1 MASKMASKALPA
13 TRHVVSI
20 NDLSDKD
27 IETIFDT
34 AQAYL
39 KQLPDKNFTY
49 RIGRSTDVASNHI
62 LASLFYEPSTR
73 TRLSFESAMIRL
85 GGQIITSADPATS
98 SAAKGESL
106 ADTVRVIANYAD
118 IMVIR
123 HPRDGAARLAAEY
136 SPIPVINGGDGSH
149 EHPTQTLCDL
159 FTLKQKNKRL
169 RNLKVAIS
177 GDLKGSRTIHS
188 FVYALA
194 RFGATIM
201 PMPAKGMEL
210 PAHVDQ
216 RLREEFGCH
225 MVPVPKGRTM
235 TDASIDALY
244 VTPEEPHQQS
254 LFAGP
259 EIERDVGRDSDGRRR
274 RSTRST
280 SPASRKSAGPRRT
293 RPIRASTGKFLN
305 EPKYSDASV
314 MHPLPRVGELD
325 VDFDSD
331 RRAVYFEQ
339 AAYGVPIRMALISL
353 LLGLKGKSLHRFVG
367 GFEQDEQHLYV
378 QPRSLGIHCAN
389 SNCIVHDPMEA
400 QLRAQQ
406 ISHRAIEGER
416 RVAAAL
422 RLLRARDRALRRRQQ
437 EEQVVRR
444 RPVRRCSALPIT
456 SRTSSCSPT
465 KPRRRRPASIP
476 AARQRSPEPAHAPAG
491 ASKM

>member
-39 KQLPDKNFTY
+39 KQLPDKNYSY
-49 RIGRSTDVASNHI
+49 RIGRSTDVGSNHI

-118 IMVIR
+118 IIVIR

-169 RNLKVAIS
+169 KNLKVAIS
-177 GDLKGSRTIHS
+177 GDLRGSRTIHS

-216 RLREEFGCH
+216 RLREEFRCH
-225 MVPVPKGRTM
+225 MVPVPKGEGESG
-235 TDASIDALY
+235 AIDALY
-244 VTPEEPHQQS
+244 VTPEEPHQQT
-254 LFAGP
+254 LFSGP
-259 EIERDVGRDSDGRRR
+259 EIEADAGRDLEMVDKKVDALYV
-274 RSTRST
+274 TRFQKERWSEKDQ
-280 SPASRKSAGPRRT
+280 AYPRIDR
-293 RPIRASTGKFLN
+293 KFLN

-325 VDFDSD
+325 VAFDSD
-331 RRAVYFEQ
+331 KRAVYFEQ
-339 AAYGVPIRMALISL
+339 AAYGVPIRMALIAL
-353 LLGLKGKSLHRFVG
+353 LLGLKGKSLHRFAG
-367 GFEQDEQHLYV
+367 GFEHDEQHLYV
-378 QPRSLGIHCAN
+378 QPRSLGIHCGN

-400 QLRAQQ
+400 QYVRNKFHIVQ
-406 ISHRAIEGER
+406 S
-416 RVAAAL
+416 AAATRL
-422 RLLRARDRALRRRQQ
+422 RCVYCEREIEHFVVASKKNKWYTADPTALQRAGDHLKDTILFADEAAAQAAGFHSRRAAA
-437 EEQVVRR
+437 E
-444 RPVRRCSALPIT
+444 P
-456 SRTSSCSPT
+456 
-465 KPRRRRPASIP
+465 RPA
-476 AARQRSPEPAHAPAG
+476 RRAG
-491 ASKM
+491 ARSKM

>member
-1 MASKMASKALPA
+1 MTSKMASKALPA
-13 TRHVVSI
+13 TRHVSSI

-27 IETIFDT
+27 IETIFET

-39 KQLPDKNFTY
+39 KQLPDKNFKY

-62 LASLFYEPSTR
+62 LATLFYEPSTR

-123 HPRDGAARLAAEY
+123 HPRDGAVRFAAEY

-169 RNLKVAIS
+169 RNLKIAIS

-194 RFGATIM
+194 RFGATIV

-225 MVPVPKGRTM
+225 IVPVPRGTGE
-235 TDASIDALY
+235 DASIDALY

-259 EIERDVGRDSDGRRR
+259 EIERDVNRDAGMVDKKVDALYV
-274 RSTRST
+274 TRFQKERWVEKDQ
-280 SPASRKSAGPRRT
+280 AYPRIDR
-293 RPIRASTGKFLN
+293 KFLN

-325 VDFDSD
+325 VAFDSD

-353 LLGLKGKSLHRFVG
+353 LLGLKGKSLHRFPG
-367 GFEQDEQHLYV
+367 GFEDDEEQLYI
-378 QPRSLGIHCAN
+378 QPRSVGIRCGN

-400 QLRAQQ
+400 QYVRNKFSIVSSPSGVRLRCVYCE
-406 ISHRAIEGER
+406 REIER
-416 RVAAAL
+416 FVVASKKNKWYAADPSA
-422 RLLRARDRALRRRQQ
+422 LLRANDHLKDTILFADGAEAEAAGFHSRRAAADP
-437 EEQVVRR
+437 
-444 RPVRRCSALPIT
+444 RPIH
-456 SRTSSCSPT
+456 RTG
-465 KPRRRRPASIP
+465 
-476 AARQRSPEPAHAPAG
+476 AR
-491 ASKM
+491 SKT